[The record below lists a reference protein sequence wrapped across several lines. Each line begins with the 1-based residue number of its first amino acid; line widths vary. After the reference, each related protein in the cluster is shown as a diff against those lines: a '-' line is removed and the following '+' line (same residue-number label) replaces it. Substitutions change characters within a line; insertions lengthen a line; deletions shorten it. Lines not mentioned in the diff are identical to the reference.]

1 MFNVSEHNFI
11 KSCQRGE
18 VLPDDIDDCIDDWHD
33 HDYAMELHEFLG
45 MSWEE
50 YRRWVANPNTLF
62 QIIEA
67 HHNKV
72 TTLVTPKMASPCLPR

>member
-1 MFNVSEHNFI
+1 
-11 KSCQRGE
+11 
-18 VLPDDIDDCIDDWHD
+18 
-33 HDYAMELHEFLG
+33 

-50 YRRWVANPNTLF
+50 YRGWVANPNTLP

-72 TTLVTPKMASPCLPR
+72 ATLATPKIAPNQKARKQI